1 MDIYKRRGISREDL
15 LLVFSACLFP
25 VYVWSFYNLFNQ
37 MPTLISRLDLIELV
51 GAIAY
56 VLAFAL
62 VESALFFLVLSAIL
76 SIFTFILPTKLFG
89 AHWTAIG
96 SMLAILISAMAM
108 VIQFNFDQV
117 VRLSGRRIL
126 FYLGLIGL
134 GFAVVYLLILSFPKI
149 ENAIRAVIRRVSVLS
164 MIYTLI
170 GCLSILIVI
179 IRNI

>member
-1 MDIYKRRGISREDL
+1 
-15 LLVFSACLFP
+15 
-25 VYVWSFYNLFNQ
+25 
-37 MPTLISRLDLIELV
+37 MPTLLSRLDLIELV

-62 VESALFFLVLSAIL
+62 VESALFFLVLSVIL

-89 AHWTAIG
+89 THWTAIG
-96 SMLAILISAMAM
+96 SMLAILISALAM
-108 VIQFNFDQV
+108 FVQLNYDKVF
-117 VRLSGRRIL
+117 RLSGRRTL

-134 GFAVVYLLILSFPKI
+134 GFIVVYLLILFFPRI

-164 MIYTLI
+164 LIYALI